1 MQIYVGV
8 DPNDSDN
15 RYCGKDIA
23 AVLRKI
29 EDDCGGQ
36 LCWQEWRDRGSFHV
50 INWRD
55 SADQELNIF
64 VTVEDI

>member
-8 DPNDSDN
+8 DPNDSDI
-15 RYCGKDIA
+15 RFCGKNLA

-29 EDDCGGQ
+29 EEDCGGS

-50 INWRD
+50 INWID
-55 SADQELNIF
+55 SVGEELNIF
-64 VTVEDI
+64 VTVHEI